1 MSQFNTMLPLLCRTS
16 FSTLADAVM
25 QDRLRN
31 TGVLY
36 ALASNTNRGNFQSD
50 FLLRNRGTN
59 RWEFEYAP
67 KNCGGLGDSI
77 DPCKGGEITN
87 AKKVASKKYFT
98 VAYNPADPLGSG
110 FKEVRSA
117 GILITDG
124 DIRDYCSSV
133 DSSKEAYLGYVA
145 SQIRESYINMI
156 RELDRDLAAQM
167 VAIAQGSRH
176 ADGTWGAKYLQLLNP
191 AAGGAVTTN
200 PYYDTAIK
208 AAYAN
213 LGLSYDAQVQVATNI
228 VAEYWRKAKDV
239 TLSNQ
244 LVGMDNTQVNNNN
257 IPTYYDT
264 NISAVTG
271 SEGSLLSWLPG
282 MFHLITYSE
291 GLRGINYDEAAIS
304 GFQQTITRLKMD
316 SADAA
321 IAFALNN
328 YKFNDSAS
336 EERATATFI
345 DSSLGTPLVVD
356 ITIVK
361 TLCGDMAIQYS
372 IKYSL
377 INLPFEACGGDG
389 MTGAFL
395 YEIGCLPTEPT
406 PCPSPTPPAAV
417 TRLCLTADNV
427 DECNLI
433 AAGDLIAIEV
443 NGTPYALAN
452 PAIPFGLKANDQ
464 MSAVTLVSWALQ
476 QAGLG
481 SAPYS
486 QVTSSGVITQA
497 PTSAHVFV
505 AGDIISLTAPCVA
518 NPIEYTVAGCNP
530 QPYGAKVTPTPVKGK
545 DATPVK
551 GEDATLSQEEAPIK
565 APTKK

>member
-50 FLLRNRGTN
+50 FLLRSRGTN

-67 KNCGGLGDSI
+67 KNCGGLGESI
-77 DPCKGGEITN
+77 DPCKGGKIEN
-87 AKKVASKKYFT
+87 AKKVPSKKYFT
-98 VAYNPADPLGSG
+98 VAYNPADPAGSG
-110 FKEVRSA
+110 FKTILST
-117 GILITDG
+117 GIVITDS

-133 DSSKEAYLGYVA
+133 DSSKETYLRYVA

-176 ADGTWGAKYLQLLNP
+176 ADGTWGAKYLQLLSP
-191 AAGGAVTTN
+191 AAGGAVVTN

-213 LGLSYDAQVQVATNI
+213 LGLSYDSQVQVATNI

-244 LVGMDNTQVNNNN
+244 LVGVDNTQVNNNN

-271 SEGSLLSWLPG
+271 SEGSMLSWLPG
-282 MFHLITYSE
+282 MFHLLTYSE

-304 GFQQTITRLKMD
+304 GFQQTISRLKVD

-356 ITIVK
+356 VTIVK

-372 IKYSL
+372 IKYNL
-377 INLPFEACGGDG
+377 VNLPFEACGTDG

-406 PCPSPTPPAAV
+406 PCSSPTPPAAV
-417 TRLCLTADNV
+417 TRLCLTANNV
-427 DECNLI
+427 DECNRI
-433 AAGDLIAIEV
+433 TAGDLVAIDV
-443 NGTPYALAN
+443 NGTPYALTS
-452 PAIPFGLKANDQ
+452 PAIPFGVKANDQ

-481 SAPYS
+481 TAPYS

-497 PTSAHVFV
+497 PTAAHVFV
-505 AGDIISLTAPCVA
+505 AGDVITLTAPCLTT
-518 NPIEYTVAGCNP
+518 PITYTVADCNP
-530 QPYGAKVTPTPVKGK
+530 QPYRAKVKPVKGK
-545 DATPVK
+545 EVAEAPVQETVPVK
-551 GEDATLSQEEAPIK
+551 EQ
-565 APTKK
+565 TKK

>member
-1 MSQFNTMLPLLCRTS
+1 MLPLLCRTS

-36 ALASNTNRGNFQSD
+36 ALASNANRGNFQSD
-50 FLLRNRGTN
+50 FLLRSRGTN

-67 KNCGGLGDSI
+67 KNCGGLGESI
-77 DPCKGGEITN
+77 DPCKNGKISK
-87 AKKVASKKYFT
+87 AKKVPSKKYFT
-98 VAYNPADPLGSG
+98 VAYNPADPAGSG
-110 FKEVRSA
+110 FKTIRSA
-117 GILITDG
+117 GILITDS

-133 DSSKEAYLGYVA
+133 DSSKETYLRYVA

-176 ADGTWGAKYLQLLNP
+176 ADGTWGAKYLQLLSP
-191 AAGGAVTTN
+191 AAGGAVVTN

-213 LGLSYDAQVQVATNI
+213 LGLSYDSQVQVATNI

-244 LVGMDNTQVNNNN
+244 LVGVDNTQVNNNN

-282 MFHLITYSE
+282 MFHLLTYSE

-304 GFQQTITRLKMD
+304 GFQQTINRLKTD

-356 ITIVK
+356 VTIVK

-372 IKYSL
+372 IKYNL
-377 INLPFEACGGDG
+377 VNLPFEACGTDG

-395 YEIGCLPTEPT
+395 YEIGCLPTEPI

-417 TRLCLTADNV
+417 TRLCLTANNV
-427 DECNLI
+427 ECNRI
-433 AAGDLIAIEV
+433 TAGDLIAIDV
-443 NGTPYALAN
+443 NGTPYALTS
-452 PAIPFGLKANDQ
+452 PAIPFGVKANDQ

-481 SAPYS
+481 TAPYS

-497 PTSAHVFV
+497 PTAAHVFV
-505 AGDIISLTAPCVA
+505 AGDIITLTAPCLTT
-518 NPIEYTVAGCNP
+518 PITYTVADCNP
-530 QPYGAKVTPTPVKGK
+530 QPFGAKVANGKGK
-545 DATPVK
+545 DVVAEPV
-551 GEDATLSQEEAPIK
+551 QEEVPVK

>member
-36 ALASNTNRGNFQSD
+36 ALASNANRGNFQSD
-50 FLLRNRGTN
+50 FLLRSRGTN

-67 KNCGGLGDSI
+67 KNCGGLGESI
-77 DPCKGGEITN
+77 DPCKNGKISK
-87 AKKVASKKYFT
+87 AKKVPSKKYFT
-98 VAYNPADPLGSG
+98 VAYNPADPAGSG
-110 FKEVRSA
+110 FKTIRSA
-117 GILITDG
+117 GILITDS

-133 DSSKEAYLGYVA
+133 DSSKETYLRYVA

-176 ADGTWGAKYLQLLNP
+176 ADGTWGAKYLQLLSP
-191 AAGGAVTTN
+191 AAGGAVVTN

-213 LGLSYDAQVQVATNI
+213 LGLSYDSQVQVATNI

-244 LVGMDNTQVNNNN
+244 LVGVDNTQVNNNN

-282 MFHLITYSE
+282 MFHLLTYSE

-304 GFQQTITRLKMD
+304 GFQQTISRLKTD

-372 IKYSL
+372 IKYNL
-377 INLPFEACGGDG
+377 VNLPFEACGTDG

-395 YEIGCLPTEPT
+395 YEIGCLPTEPI

-417 TRLCLTADNV
+417 TRLCLTANNV
-427 DECNLI
+427 ECNRI
-433 AAGDLIAIEV
+433 TAGDLIAIDV
-443 NGTPYALAN
+443 NGTPYALTS
-452 PAIPFGLKANDQ
+452 PAIPFGVKANDQ

-481 SAPYS
+481 TAPYS

-497 PTSAHVFV
+497 PTAAHVFV
-505 AGDIISLTAPCVA
+505 AGDIITLTAPCLTT
-518 NPIEYTVAGCNP
+518 PITYTVADCNP
-530 QPYGAKVTPTPVKGK
+530 QPFGAKVANGKGK
-545 DATPVK
+545 DVVAEPV
-551 GEDATLSQEEAPIK
+551 QEEVPVK